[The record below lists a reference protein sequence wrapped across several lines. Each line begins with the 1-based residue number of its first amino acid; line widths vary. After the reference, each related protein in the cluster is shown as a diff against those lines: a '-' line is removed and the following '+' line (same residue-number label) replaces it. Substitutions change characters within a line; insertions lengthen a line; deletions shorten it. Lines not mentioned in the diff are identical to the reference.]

1 MGGGKE
7 ERADENQES
16 LELTKRNVYVL
27 LHTLQLIVFWG
38 YIRALADL
46 GLNSLSHEGHPI
58 HS

>member
-7 ERADENQES
+7 EREDENQES
-16 LELTKRNVYVL
+16 QELPKRNVYVL

-38 YIRALADL
+38 YIRTLADL
-46 GLNSLSHEGHPI
+46 GLNSLSHENNPI